1 MDWQALK
8 ETAWKWT
15 QRLAL
20 FWLLQTSLMYLWAC
34 IIAGKPIGP
43 VEYVRFINITIQYRP
58 LRAAAS
64 PVSASV
70 AGR

>member
-1 MDWQALK
+1 MDIQAIK

-20 FWLLQTSLMYLWAC
+20 FLLLQTSLLYLWGC

-43 VEYVRFINITIQYRP
+43 VEYVRFQYHVIQYRP
-58 LRAAAS
+58 LRSAAPVVAS
-64 PVSASV
+64 M